1 MIKKSIKYYS
11 LSIII
16 FILGG
21 FISCKNCRNSGTIN
35 IKVTDENNHAVVG
48 AGVNIYSNSSG
59 YIKIISDS
67 TDISGRYTG
76 KLLEGE
82 YAYSVYKRRDKML
95 YSEEAFFQV
104 ITCDYRSFKINP
116 FLNIQ

>member
-82 YAYSVYKRRDKML
+82 YAYSVY
-95 YSEEAFFQV
+95 SEEAFLQV